1 MGVQTEAGE
10 AVMVNA
16 LQDDSQWPCVNFA
29 KPSIDAT
36 CNDESRVLSVSR
48 YSLCDFCFAKQ
59 RTFVTT
65 CLFATGTFKENG
77 EEDEGE

>member
-1 MGVQTEAGE
+1 MKTIPLSWIPERVGVQTQAGE

-29 KPSIDAT
+29 KPPIDAK

-48 YSLCDFCFAKQ
+48 YSDFCLGFFQ
-59 RTFVTT
+59 VRLPSNV
-65 CLFATGTFKENG
+65 LS
-77 EEDEGE
+77 